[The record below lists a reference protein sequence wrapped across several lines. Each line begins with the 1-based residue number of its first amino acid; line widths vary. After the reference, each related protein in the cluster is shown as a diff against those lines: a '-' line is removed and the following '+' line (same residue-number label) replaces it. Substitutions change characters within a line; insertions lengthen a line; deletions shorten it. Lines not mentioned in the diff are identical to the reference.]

1 MKTVVT
7 AHDFNH
13 RHCRG
18 KSFVVPIIMRMI
30 ILLSLCSR
38 RNNEFEVYTS
48 NVFLRDR
55 YSGPF

>member
-1 MKTVVT
+1 MKTVVI

-13 RHCRG
+13 RHCYG
-18 KSFVVPIIMRMI
+18 KSFAVPIIMRII

-48 NVFLRDR
+48 KVF
-55 YSGPF
+55 